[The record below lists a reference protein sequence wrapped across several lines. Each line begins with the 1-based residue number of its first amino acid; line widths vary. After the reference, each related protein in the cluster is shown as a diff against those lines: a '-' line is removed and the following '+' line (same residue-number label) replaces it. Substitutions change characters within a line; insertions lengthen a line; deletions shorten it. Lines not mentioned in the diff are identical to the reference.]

1 MSSCLPRLKPDLAMD
16 MDMDMGDK
24 NLLRSANSSRTAV
37 RKMLFAVTIA
47 ALSGLTTLGIPYDAY
62 AGSSYTWSLSKI
74 GVNRALHKNA
84 KKKGTNVK
92 VGVMDG
98 LALCTHK
105 ELRGR
110 CVGYKNARGT
120 YNTRSDHGTH
130 VATTVAASNTGTG
143 GMVGVA
149 PRAKIYNFGMFDDN
163 GWVGSETSAVTKQR
177 KLGVRVINM
186 SYGPSAVGMLADFSS
201 LRMMAQ
207 AANKNIV
214 FVKAAGNSA
223 VKLGSL
229 QFSTNFQAWSK
240 LKNLIIVGA
249 SKSNNRIASFSNRP
263 GTGCFKAWKDRN
275 KKCAKKNQFMYFTV
289 TAPGQSIYAGLG
301 GGGYGSMS
309 GTSMAAPHVTGVV
322 ALLQGQWP
330 VLKARA
336 GATTNI
342 IFKTAQDR
350 GKKGVDPVYGWG
362 LVRADRALGPLGKK
376 YLGRNNKI
384 YALSASPLKVTP
396 ALAALTTQSVTFFD
410 GYDRDFQIPLA
421 TLAPSYADVLDT
433 WMRDG
438 YERYEYTLGS
448 DSGLSYAFSAN
459 GYNPM
464 DPSLSDLQWRMSFNN
479 PKGMNWHLGQGVGT
493 DRLDQSDVLS
503 FGLMAD
509 HEHQGGAYPVMAL
522 ANGGMYSFM
531 DQPLAFGF
539 NLTGGLLSNN
549 TLDTESDAKDR
560 DYAPKSDAVVVSLGR
575 SSTDR
580 RLSGSLSATYLM
592 EEEGVLGTGG
602 SGGLAFTDGSE
613 SQALTLNTHYQLTGS
628 TRLSASYTQAFSEA
642 DTSADHLLTL
652 KGAHLASD
660 AFALGVSQH
669 HLMSDND
676 ELKFSIS
683 QPLRVRG
690 GSMSLS
696 HDDYYD
702 EFETVHSRNV
712 NIDLTPSGRQ
722 IDYQLQYR
730 FSPKKNLSLSAFAYY
745 ANDYLHQAHQT
756 AHGLGV
762 RMNGRF

>member
-1 MSSCLPRLKPDLAMD
+1 MT
-16 MDMDMGDK
+16 
-24 NLLRSANSSRTAV
+24 SSRTTGPNI
-37 RKMLFAVTIA
+37 LLAVTIA
-47 ALSGLTTLGIPYDAY
+47 AMSGLATLGIPHDAY
-62 AGSSYTWSLSKI
+62 AGSSYKWSLSRI
-74 GVNRALHKNA
+74 GVTKALHKNA
-84 KKKGTNVK
+84 KKTGKNIK

-98 LALCTHK
+98 LARCTHK
-105 ELRGR
+105 ELKGR
-110 CVGYKNARGT
+110 CVYYENRGGT
-120 YNTRSDHGTH
+120 YNYWDNHGTH
-130 VATTVAASNTGTG
+130 VATTIAASNTGTG

-149 PRAKIYNFGMFDDN
+149 PKAKIYSFGMFDDN
-163 GWVGSETSAVTKQR
+163 GWVGSETATVNKAR
-177 KLGVRVINM
+177 KLGIRVINM
-186 SYGPSAVGMLADFSS
+186 SYGPTTAGALSEFSS
-201 LRMMAQ
+201 LRMMGA
-207 AANKNIV
+207 AANKNMV
-214 FVKAAGNSA
+214 FVKAAGNDG
-223 VKLGSL
+223 VKLLSQ

-249 SKSNNRIASFSNRP
+249 VKNSRKIASFSNRP
-263 GTGCFKAWKDRN
+263 GTGCFMAKKDSKCN
-275 KKCAKKNQFMYFTV
+275 KKNKFMYFTV

-301 GGGYGSMS
+301 NGGYGSMS

-330 VLKARA
+330 VLKKRA
-336 GATTNI
+336 GSTTNI
-342 IFKTAQDR
+342 IFKTAQDL
-350 GKKGVDPVYGWG
+350 GKKGVDPIYGWG

-376 YLGRNNKI
+376 YVGKNNKV

-396 ALAALTTQSVTFFD
+396 ALSALTTQSVTFFD

-421 TLAPSYADVLDT
+421 TLAPSYADVLNT

-438 YERYEYTLGS
+438 YERHEYTLGS

-459 GYNPM
+459 GYDPL

-493 DRLDQSDVLS
+493 DRLDQTDVLS

-509 HEHQGGAYPVMAL
+509 SEHQGGAYPVMAL

-539 NLTGGLLSNN
+539 NLTGGLLTNN
-549 TLDTESDAKDR
+549 TLDTEADTKDR

-575 SSTDR
+575 SSADR
-580 RLSGSLSATYLM
+580 KLFGSLSATYLM
-592 EEEGVLGTGG
+592 EDEGVLGTGG

-613 SQALTLNTHYQLTGS
+613 SQAVTLNTHYQLTGN
-628 TRLSASYTQAFSEA
+628 TQLSASYTQAFSEA
-642 DTSADHLLTL
+642 DTSTDHLLTL
-652 KGAHLASD
+652 TSSHLASD
-660 AFALGVSQH
+660 AFALGVSQR

-702 EFETVHSRNV
+702 EFEAVHSRDV
-712 NIDLTPSGRQ
+712 DIDLTPTGRQ

-730 FSPKKNLSLSAFAYY
+730 FSPKKHLSLSAFAYY

-756 AHGLGV
+756 DHGVGV
-762 RMNGRF
+762 RVNGQF